1 MDILRFDLLIITTL
15 LLAFGLIL
23 IATQADGAIDI
34 EVRSV
39 IDHQLYAKRY
49 AKALAP
55 RRPLGIINRD

>member
-34 EVRSV
+34 EVRSKTNY
-39 IDHQLYAKRY
+39 QL
-49 AKALAP
+49 LTTNQ
-55 RRPLGIINRD
+55 LLTNRD